1 MSKVGHLHKVRIF
14 QYYRDGTLSS
24 RAIYQRFIVLCL
36 GSQVSSM
43 TRGALA
49 KLFAKRF
56 SIHNR
61 TAYGHVLI
69 ELQECLIPYK
79 IVEEEGIIPALRGPL
94 ILQAEGIPCYRL
106 TKTGS
111 LVYSCLEELNY
122 EERKKALERYLA
134 YENISNIDELI
145 IREQLLVHL
154 GEYPEFTLELVKH
167 GVSQFLDGQISHPFD
182 IVPRHKRQGL
192 RSLAPG

>member
-1 MSKVGHLHKVRIF
+1 MSNVGHLHKVRVF
-14 QYYRDGTLSS
+14 QYSKNGMLSN
-24 RAIYQRFIVLCL
+24 RALHQRFIIFCL
-36 GSQVSSM
+36 GSHVSSM

-94 ILQAEGIPCYRL
+94 ILQEEGIPCYRL
-106 TKTGS
+106 TNIGT
-111 LVYSCLEELNY
+111 LIYSCLEELSY
-122 EERKKALERYLA
+122 EERKKILERYLA
-134 YENISNIDELI
+134 YENISDIDELI
-145 IREQLLVHL
+145 IREQLLLHL
-154 GEYPEFTLELVKH
+154 AKYPEFTLELVKQ
-167 GVSQFLDGQISHPFD
+167 GVSRFLDGHISHPFD
-182 IVPRHKRQGL
+182 IVPKHKRHL
-192 RSLAPG
+192 IRSSAPG